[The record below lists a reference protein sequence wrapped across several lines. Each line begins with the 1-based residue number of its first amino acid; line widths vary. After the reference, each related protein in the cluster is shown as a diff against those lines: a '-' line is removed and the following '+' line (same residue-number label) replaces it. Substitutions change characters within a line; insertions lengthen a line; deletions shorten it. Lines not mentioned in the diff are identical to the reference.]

1 MEERIIP
8 GYDQYKKYI
17 TKAQKAKLVEGQ
29 QRFNNQLAD
38 ERVNAMGQMRSD
50 IDQQRAYL
58 QNRGLAGNGAPF
70 HSGAEAYAVQQN
82 QAAFRGYNQQLQGVK
97 DAQTEQLAAK
107 FANDTRRAR
116 ARASAQQQFTEYLDK
131 LTNADRDEM
140 MNGTGD
146 EAKAFQAQVK
156 KALGKKGMDTLRGQT
171 YTSRTSAENVMNY
184 MGGLSQKELA
194 SLDTDPAMA
203 GIRQEIID
211 SVGMENYEL
220 MKGYYAKPKQQS
232 TASMGYG
239 LSFDAK
245 SAISRLAS
253 MGTTGNQG
261 RMEQDIANRMNA
273 TLSAFNGNPALS
285 MPVQQLGM
293 VAVADRAERAAA
305 IAPVY
310 DLDAYRGQWL
320 DENYNYSQ
328 NEARIQELNGNLE
341 NAGTFVEN
349 AQRLVDH
356 YTTLSKTRQLTMDE
370 WEQMQQASYYV
381 KNSGKIAEEWG
392 KQIAALERKQAKAEE
407 AWGGVK
413 TFFTETMP
421 RYAQYDL
428 QEVQDII
435 SQRKAAGDTAGA
447 DEASRVYAQMLRD
460 STAGWT
466 QEAMNGGNTTAG
478 HAYHGEPEDYTFEN
492 NTGSHYYNVVN
503 DNKVLLWWNEQANRA
518 LLKQTQDAVSTIGD
532 MSDGAVL
539 FETLFGSVKG
549 MAEGKGAAAGI
560 AEMTDTAWT
569 EEEFKAW
576 QHMNDQEVFLAE
588 YAEGMTKEQVATF
601 NYVYNTYGPVEADRY
616 FESIF
621 AELDAKVA
629 NNVSDSAAEMVA
641 GHPILGTLVSTPLNF
656 TLSAVSPLTSAR
668 ASMLTPEGYG
678 GSKGQAAKNN
688 YAQLMRAGVQKDT
701 KMGAEGSFYYGVAT
715 SMLDSWF
722 AAGLSGNAFNGG
734 PGANVGGT
742 MLGMSAFNSAY
753 QNNVERGLSD
763 PKAYASAAVSGAI
776 EMLTEKYSIEALL
789 KTHEAKLFSP
799 DFFLN
804 LAKQGGSEMSEE
816 LASGICN
823 DVADILINGNQAE
836 MIQKYHSLLDS
847 GDYGES
853 QAFWKVIGD
862 EAKEV
867 GMESVAGLLSGV
879 LSGAGATMVQ
889 NFSTW
894 LNGGK
899 TTAQYAKEGKD
910 IRINAEQMEKLSAH
924 EFTSEIGQDLMEN
937 AGSVEKASDAELA
950 RMNEVMQM
958 EEAASD
964 AVAGVKAQEGA
975 MEALRAYEYRSP
987 EAQVV
992 AQKETLSDSD
1002 IAYLAQERI
1011 NQEMQDAAQALSSN
1025 QEAMKT
1031 YPVFTK
1037 IANGQAITM
1046 EEAQQIASNDGAM
1059 AFFTQKYGAAQG
1071 ADGVMQNATMAARK
1085 VQQTFGTLKD
1095 AQVSGT
1101 TARKAERIFRD
1112 ASTITADTKTQDF
1125 KTRNGSVRLAMKT
1138 GDTRYLSSQAKAAI
1152 GLSIAAANATGANI
1166 VVRDTFRTS
1175 DNQRLKDTPRGRYDK
1190 DTNTIEIALDSDQSV
1205 AYVLG
1210 HELVH
1215 YMEHYAGEGYAIFK
1229 DIVFNALDK
1238 VDVSKLDADLQRSIQ
1253 AAREQNPEMSISE
1266 AMVAYENKRQGGK
1279 LSKPKAE
1286 GEVLAEAGS
1295 AMLLQK
1301 SVQKEIARLNNA
1313 TVAERIVEFANKMG
1327 EEIKKLLGEKDFTGE
1342 EYNMLKGQADTMRKM
1357 EAAYRAMLM
1366 EANLNAKKQMEQE
1379 ERDEAFH
1386 GGIVTADDGT
1396 PVISSDG
1403 NGAYQNSLRYYREA
1417 YTQDGKSGRD
1427 VLEEYLN
1434 KSGVDQE
1441 QRAEILEEMDRIY
1454 RACMELKDRFE
1465 PFGKWSEAKIVKDD
1479 KGKPVFSVVTP
1490 NGEYKLNLDFS
1501 LVCKKR
1507 RSLNTVLNRLCETG
1521 VINTVNLGQEEI
1533 VRINQM
1539 IKEHGFETACALCF
1553 VDAKRY
1559 RQAKVADDFVEIW
1572 NGLVKSLVPSG
1583 KNLAIDSFEFAKDHT
1598 AKHTDSGIDKMST
1611 ADLDTSRLK
1620 QTMKEYGKGTVEHK
1634 VAKYLLNNPS
1644 KRRLCVRGD
1653 FMSTAGFDAVKT
1665 REPQILKL
1673 YNAKKGTGGPKAA
1686 FSDVQY
1692 MNEVIAKGSFTPA
1705 KAFAMGGVRI
1715 QSFSDFVASMVFDYV
1730 QMFGDLA
1737 AKQLPAQVYTK
1748 EDAFVK
1754 LFGLT
1759 GAKINM
1765 SLIPKVVENGMAPGL
1780 DVNGEFVFA
1789 DESFDFETAKKIQS
1803 DPAYGKNCG
1812 TICVGV
1818 SDMHIRKLLEDP
1830 DIRMVIPYHKSGLN
1844 SIVAHMHNIHL
1855 FEDYTKEQ
1863 KTTHADGS
1871 ALTDAEKKNHFN
1883 FNQYMQDHPEIT
1895 SAKQVADAYLS
1906 WCDQNGF
1913 KPMFERFRDSANYY
1927 KLLEDFSLTDAEGNY
1942 SPQRAVQLK
1951 MPGIGSAFG
1960 SDIDIIRNAL
1970 AAEQKTADKTNAEI
1984 DSLSDAITAMLKG
1997 EDTEDVQYSV
2007 RGKMT
2012 NLEKAESVLK
2022 KLQEN
2027 NADEEIINQVE
2038 STINDI
2044 KAKGDAYA
2052 NALYQTRHEQ
2062 MDANQRALEMAEIDF
2077 DSTRLNVVDEERE
2090 SLIQQAVAELKGE
2103 NVKTENAAT
2112 KKKGE
2117 PYRKVVVD
2125 ERNGT
2130 EVRGMEGP
2138 YQNDAV
2144 ADGGT
2149 FVREYTDNAPEVHVP
2164 ETWVD
2169 LYTDNKPTV
2178 YHEDTRVYFSDGDG
2192 TRSAMEQNVEQN
2204 VREVTEEIIEPFADL
2219 NHEDWKRIIAQTRN
2233 ANFLK
2238 QMPVERVL
2246 DAICGK
2252 NAELRQKMY
2261 ELIEKPF
2268 NEAGGKF
2275 ARSREEMFSKYTKAM
2290 DDLGIKTREQSAA
2303 IQRIGEHS
2311 YQHKCT
2317 VQAWETGNSQY
2328 HVRVVDPEQ
2337 LDIKKQTVTDGQRTF
2352 AIEDGRIPIAFRVSD
2367 GEGNMV
2373 DVAFTMHTENGKQSI
2388 TLHHNVTGE
2397 TELFTAGQ
2405 EAVKEYD
2412 MTFRDVMA
2420 AFQGYGKTIASKA
2433 AKYGMA
2439 KNSPHAMTD
2448 SAYAPYTLDMLQKD
2462 HPDDWQNILDAER
2475 ISRQMY
2481 DDYVDSINKMLEEVY
2496 PMVYEKDEQTIEQ
2509 LQAKVDEAREDSANQ
2524 RELISR
2530 IRYAIEQGQATIA
2543 MMDNTTQE
2551 YADAQHSLAV
2561 VEQRLKDATK
2571 KMAKLTKKAELR
2583 EAKLTEY
2590 QAMVASGETLR
2601 NKRLQKRSDYYHHFQ
2616 EMTDNVVVNLRNI
2629 LKTNTDIDPQLVNI
2643 SDQTKPKSKWTEFL
2657 QQRVGGA
2664 YTEDAVNGMYKYIA
2678 GAEYILAYDPLISRF
2693 REIQKRYDS
2702 NTREMKGSSDT
2713 IMNSK
2718 NANNFMRWMNAWVN
2732 NIAGKTHDIDR
2743 VISNEMGDRRGLK
2756 FIQKLNGLGK
2766 SAKLL
2771 FNVRSALVQVSNMT
2785 NAAMYVD
2792 AVDWKNGWFNC
2803 LNAMKGKEMAE
2814 ILSKSNFVSQRLAE
2828 VPVFEEATLKTKAMN
2843 FANRMLSAGDSFS
2856 TQMTWWAA
2864 YNQYERIGA
2873 EAADAKGYRHYE
2885 DAIDYADD
2893 ITRRT
2898 HGGRGVG
2905 ELPVTLQ
2912 SRLVNLFAPFQVEVL
2927 NTFENL
2933 VQVIGKKDALGIAKM
2948 QCSIF
2953 AFNMVTRCI
2962 FGDGV
2967 LGFDFI
2973 HALMSILKDVFFPE
2987 DKEEKLQDHLK
2998 YAGQQ
3003 LLGELISGVP
3013 FAAQAA
3019 TFLVPDENAR
3029 EKMFGDSDPTRY
3041 GTGTIGLSFIAEMV
3055 NIFNDLTEGKNVAWD
3070 LLDATVGN
3078 YMTGGSQIMRTAKG
3092 LYTWVSGYSTDKKGN
3107 VQFAI
3112 DQDATELVLMAIFGK
3127 WAVPEAREYL
3137 GSLDPI
3143 ADAGYKRKA
3152 PNGKKPG
3159 ITSDN
3164 QNAGYKEYVKAGGN
3178 GKDFIKMVKQ
3188 CSMAEGQKDANG
3200 KTISGSVKQAKLD
3213 IINGYGLSASL
3224 KNIVLQALNI
3234 KE

>member
-82 QAAFRGYNQQLQGVK
+82 QAAFRGYNQQLQGVQ

-203 GIRQEIID
+203 AMRQEIID

-341 NAGTFVEN
+341 NAGKFVEN

-356 YTTLSKTRQLTMDE
+356 YTTLSNTRQLTMDE

-478 HAYHGEPEDYTFEN
+478 HAYRGEPEDYTFEN

-518 LLKQTQDAVSTIGD
+518 LLKQTQDAVSTIGG

-549 MAEGKGAAAGI
+549 IAEGKGAAAGI

-742 MLGMSAFNSAY
+742 MLGMSAFNSSY
-753 QNNVERGLSD
+753 QEAVNRGLA
-763 PKAYASAAVSGAI
+763 PAQAYTTAVVAGAI

-789 KTHEAKLFSP
+789 NTHEAKLFSP
-799 DFFLN
+799 EFFAN
-804 LAKQGGSEMSEE
+804 IAKQSISEGSEET
-816 LASGICN
+816 ASSICN
-823 DVADILINGNQAE
+823 NIADVIINGDKAE
-836 MIQKYHSLLDS
+836 LVQQYHQLVDS
-847 GDYGES
+847 GDYDEKG
-853 QAFWKVIGD
+853 ALGKVIWD
-862 EAKEV
+862 AVKET
-867 GMESVAGLLSGV
+867 GMETLAGMMSGALSGG
-879 LSGAGATMVQ
+879 SATVMQ

-894 LNGGK
+894 MHGGK
-899 TTAQYAKEGKD
+899 TTAQYAREGEA
-910 IRINAEQMEKLSAH
+910 IRTDAEQMKKLAAH

-958 EEAASD
+958 EEAASE

-975 MEALRAYEYRSP
+975 MDALRSYEYRNP
-987 EAQVV
+987 DAQVV

-1046 EEAQQIASNDGAM
+1046 EEAQQIESNDGAM

-1071 ADGVMQNATMAARK
+1071 ADGVLQNATMAARK

-1190 DTNTIEIALDSDQSV
+1190 ATNTIEIALDSDQSV

-1215 YMEHYAGEGYAIFK
+1215 YMEHYAGEGYSIFK

-1238 VDVSKLDADLQRSIQ
+1238 VDVSKLDADLQRTIQ

-1301 SVQKEIARLNNA
+1301 SVQKEIARLNNV
-1313 TVAERIVEFANKMG
+1313 TVAERIVEFAHKMG
-1327 EEIKKLLGEKDFTGE
+1327 EEIKKLLGDKDFTGE
-1342 EYNMLKGQADTMRKM
+1342 EYNMLKGQAETMRRM
-1357 EAAYRAMLM
+1357 EAAYRAMVM
-1366 EANLNAKKQMEQE
+1366 EANRNSRKQMDTTDGNTVQNAVRTLPGGYKYVQADRQVIHGKNPKQWGRQVTEYINNEIRKGNDVKVVTDNGVVLSITADSAGKAAFLNDVRLKNGATRKMTKEEYASKLRAETHIDELASISKGIGGNRLDEKGHIFAKDGFEYRAAYFMDFDGSYYKITMSVGRNGNIRTIYNVGRIEEAQMPTMGLKGPIRSKTGKTSDASGYRITEGKGDVKQNSSDENLQRSVRDDRYMALSNKENRTEAEEAQLREMVDQAAKEAGYSSRMYHGAKKGGGFNEFRDWSYFTE
-1379 ERDEAFH
+1379 NKAYAERYTERDN
-1386 GGIVTADDGT
+1386 
-1396 PVISSDG
+1396 PSSLYSVYVKLG
-1403 NGAYQNSLRYYREA
+1403 NTFDTR
-1417 YTQDGKSGRD
+1417 KP
-1427 VLEEYLN
+1427 
-1434 KSGVDQE
+1434 
-1441 QRAEILEEMDRIY
+1441 
-1454 RACMELKDRFE
+1454 KDRRLFN
-1465 PFGKWSEAKIVKDD
+1465 KIRLELGLSRIQENGLPDWTDGYDISDYIDENDLQYDSVVLNEGGDMVD
-1479 KGKPVFSVVTP
+1479 GKPVYRGDSYVVR
-1490 NGEYKLNLDFS
+1490 KS
-1501 LVCKKR
+1501 
-1507 RSLNTVLNRLCETG
+1507 
-1521 VINTVNLGQEEI
+1521 
-1533 VRINQM
+1533 NQ
-1539 IKEHGFETACALCF
+1539 
-1553 VDAKRY
+1553 
-1559 RQAKVADDFVEIW
+1559 
-1572 NGLVKSLVPSG
+1572 VKS
-1583 KNLAIDSFEFAKDHT
+1583 
-1598 AKHTDSGIDKMST
+1598 
-1611 ADLDTSRLK
+1611 ADLVTRDDNGNIIPLSQRFN
-1620 QTMKEYGKGTVEHK
+1620 QD
-1634 VAKYLLNNPS
+1634 NPDIRYS
-1644 KRRLCVRGD
+1644 VR
-1653 FMSTAGFDAVKT
+1653 SNEK
-1665 REPQILKL
+1665 
-1673 YNAKKGTGGPKAA
+1673 NAFNP
-1686 FSDVQY
+1686 
-1692 MNEVIAKGSFTPA
+1692 E
-1705 KAFAMGGVRI
+1705 
-1715 QSFSDFVASMVFDYV
+1715 
-1730 QMFGDLA
+1730 
-1737 AKQLPAQVYTK
+1737 
-1748 EDAFVK
+1748 
-1754 LFGLT
+1754 GLT
-1759 GAKINM
+1759 IHDQLQEAFD
-1765 SLIPKVVENGMAPGL
+1765 SA
-1780 DVNGEFVFA
+1780 
-1789 DESFDFETAKKIQS
+1789 ESFDGRYVYVGEFEGWFLKALRKYVKVEGLPIVMNYR
-1803 DPAYGKNCG
+1803 DAYLA
-1812 TICVGV
+1812 
-1818 SDMHIRKLLEDP
+1818 MH
-1830 DIRMVIPYHKSGLN
+1830 
-1844 SIVAHMHNIHL
+1844 
-1855 FEDYTKEQ
+1855 TKETG
-1863 KTTHADGS
+1863 KYHGDGINYHS
-1871 ALTDAEKKNHFN
+1871 LGVTGLQNALESIDRTNAVMISKKGPEKIEIALDTVDEKKNRCLSILAVNTTAQSSNSFLATHVVTSVYGRRN
-1883 FNQYMQDHPEIT
+1883 IDKYIQKAEDEGRAIKIEAPASVIPQVQYEGDMVTGASNERIPEA
-1895 SAKQVADAYLS
+1895 S
-1906 WCDQNGF
+1906 
-1913 KPMFERFRDSANYY
+1913 
-1927 KLLEDFSLTDAEGNY
+1927 
-1942 SPQRAVQLK
+1942 
-1951 MPGIGSAFG
+1951 
-1960 SDIDIIRNAL
+1960 
-1970 AAEQKTADKTNAEI
+1970 
-1984 DSLSDAITAMLKG
+1984 
-1997 EDTEDVQYSV
+1997 EDVKQYSV
-2007 RGKMT
+2007 R
-2012 NLEKAESVLK
+2012 
-2022 KLQEN
+2022 
-2027 NADEEIINQVE
+2027 DE
-2038 STINDI
+2038 
-2044 KAKGDAYA
+2044 
-2052 NALYQTRHEQ
+2052 
-2062 MDANQRALEMAEIDF
+2062 
-2077 DSTRLNVVDEERE
+2077 
-2090 SLIQQAVAELKGE
+2090 
-2103 NVKTENAAT
+2103 
-2112 KKKGE
+2112 KKGE

-2125 ERNGT
+2125 QRNGT

-2144 ADGGT
+2144 AEGGT

-2204 VREVTEEIIEPFADL
+2204 VRDVTEEIIEPFADL
-2219 NHEDWKRIIAQTRN
+2219 NHEDWKSIIAQTRN

-2373 DVAFTMHTENGKQSI
+2373 DVAFTMHTENGKQTI

-2462 HPDDWQNILDAER
+2462 RPDDWQNILDAER

-2530 IRYAIEQGQATIA
+2530 IKYAIEQGQATLA

-2551 YADAQHSLAV
+2551 YADAQHSLNV

-2843 FANRMLSAGDSFS
+2843 FANWMLSAGDSFS

-3092 LYTWVSGYSTDKKGN
+3092 LYTWASGYSTDKKGN

-3143 ADAGYKRKA
+3143 ADAGYKRTA

-3164 QNAGYKEYVKAGGN
+3164 QNAGYKEFVKAGGN
-3178 GKDFIKMVKQ
+3178 GKDFIKIVKQ
-3188 CSMAEGQKDANG
+3188 CSMAEGKKDENG

-3224 KNIVLQALNI
+3224 KGIVLQALNI

>member
-1 MEERIIP
+1 MEEKIIP
-8 GYDQYKKYI
+8 GYEQYKKYI

-50 IDQQRAYL
+50 INQQRAYL

-70 HSGAEAYAVQQN
+70 HSGAEAYGVQQN
-82 QAAFRGYNQQLQGVK
+82 QAAFRGYNQQLQGVQ

-107 FANDTRRAR
+107 FASDTRRAR

-131 LTNADRDEM
+131 LTDADRDEM

-171 YTSRTSAENVMNY
+171 YTSRTSAENEMNY

-220 MKGYYAKPKQQS
+220 MKGYYAKPKQTS
-232 TASMGYG
+232 VSSMGQG

-245 SAISRLAS
+245 SAISRLSS
-253 MGTTGNQG
+253 MGTTGGNQG
-261 RMEQDIANRMNA
+261 RMEQDIATRMNA
-273 TLSAFNGNPALS
+273 TLDAFNGNPALS

-293 VAVADRAERAAA
+293 VTVADRADRAAA
-305 IAPVY
+305 IQPTY
-310 DLDAYRGQWL
+310 NLDAYRGEWL
-320 DENYNYSQ
+320 DQNYNYTQ

-341 NAGTFVEN
+341 NAGKFVEN

-356 YTTLSKTRQLTMDE
+356 YTGLSKTRQLTMDE
-370 WEQMQQASYYV
+370 WEQMEQASYYV
-381 KNSGKIAEEWG
+381 KNSSKIAEELG
-392 KQIAALERKQAKAEE
+392 KEIAALERKQAKAEE
-407 AWGGVK
+407 AWGDVR
-413 TFFTETMP
+413 TFFTDTMP
-421 RYAQYDL
+421 RYGQYDL
-428 QEVQDII
+428 GDMEEII
-435 SQRKAAGDTAGA
+435 AQRKAAGDTAGA
-447 DEASRVYAQMLRD
+447 DEASRVLAQKLQD
-460 STAGWT
+460 YTASWT
-466 QEAMNGGNTTAG
+466 QEAKDGGNTTAG

-518 LLKQTQDAVSTIGD
+518 LLKQTQDAVSTIGG

-539 FETLFGSVKG
+539 FETLFGSIKG
-549 MAEGKGAAAGI
+549 VAQGKGAAAGI

-576 QHMNDQEVFLAE
+576 QHMNDQDVFLAE
-588 YAEGMTKEQVATF
+588 YAEGMTKEQVDTF
-601 NYVYNTYGPVEADRY
+601 NYVYNAYGPAEADRY

-621 AELDAKVA
+621 AQLDARVA
-629 NNVSDSAAEMVA
+629 DNVSESAREIVE
-641 GHPILGTLVSTPLNF
+641 GHAILGTLVATPLKF
-656 TLSAVSPLTSAR
+656 TLSAVSPLTNAR

-688 YAQLMRAGVQKDT
+688 YASLITSGVMQN
-701 KMGAEGSFYYGVAT
+701 MHMNAEERFYYGVAT

-722 AAGLSGNAFNGG
+722 AAGLSGNAFGGG

-742 MLGMSAFNSAY
+742 MLGMSAFNSSY
-753 QNNVERGLSD
+753 QEAVNRGLA
-763 PKAYASAAVSGAI
+763 PAQAYTTAVVAGAI

-789 KTHEAKLFSP
+789 NTHEAKLFSP
-799 DFFLN
+799 EFFAN
-804 LAKQGGSEMSEE
+804 IAKQSISEGSEET
-816 LASGICN
+816 ASSICN
-823 DVADILINGNQAE
+823 NIADVIINGDKAE
-836 MIQKYHSLLDS
+836 LVQQYHQLVDS
-847 GDYGES
+847 GDYDEKG
-853 QAFWKVIGD
+853 ALGKVIWD
-862 EAKEV
+862 SVKET
-867 GMESVAGLLSGV
+867 GMETLAGMMSGALSGG
-879 LSGAGATMVQ
+879 SATVMQ

-894 LNGGK
+894 MHGGK
-899 TTAQYAKEGKD
+899 TTAQYAREGEA
-910 IRINAEQMEKLSAH
+910 IRTDAEQMKKLAAH
-924 EFTSEIGQDLMEN
+924 EFTSEIGQDLMES
-937 AGSVEKASDAELA
+937 AESVEKASDAELA
-950 RMNEVMQM
+950 RLNEVMQM
-958 EEAASD
+958 EEAASE
-964 AVAGVKAQEGA
+964 AVSGVKAQEGA

-992 AQKETLSDSD
+992 AQKETYSDSD
-1002 IAYLAQERI
+1002 IAYLAQERL

-1025 QEAMKT
+1025 QEDMKT

-1046 EEAQQIASNDGAM
+1046 EEAQQIADNDAAM
-1059 AFFTQKYGAAQG
+1059 AFFAQKYGAANG
-1071 ADGVMQNATMAARK
+1071 ADGVLQNATMASRK
-1085 VQQTFGTLKD
+1085 VQQTYGTLKD

-1101 TARKAERIFRD
+1101 TARKAEKIFRD
-1112 ASTITADTKTQDF
+1112 ASTIAEDTKTQDF
-1125 KTRNGSVRLAMKT
+1125 KTRRGSVQVALRS
-1138 GDTRYLSSQAKAAI
+1138 GDTRYFSSQQKAAI
-1152 GLSIAAANATGANI
+1152 GLCIAAANATGANI

-1175 DNQRLKDTPRGRYDK
+1175 ENQRLKDTPRGRYDR

-1215 YMEHYAGEGYAIFK
+1215 YMEHYAGEGYAAFR
-1229 DIVFNALDK
+1229 DIVFDALDK
-1238 VDVSKLDADLQRSIQ
+1238 VDVSKLDADLQRTIQ

-1266 AMVAYENKRQGGK
+1266 AMVAYENKRQGGN

-1301 SVQKEIARLNNA
+1301 SVQKEIARLNNV
-1313 TVAERIVEFANKMG
+1313 TVAERIVEFAHKMG

-1366 EANLNAKKQMEQE
+1366 EANLNAKKQMEKEQAPAQANTETVQFSLRDDQIKNIQKLPAIGAAALNEKELDALKDLQQYWENLGEKSPYYRAVNGEWRLHDDTPITVATKQDAARGLQKNNDTGWNINVSSKVFGESGHNSASTRNARPYLQYINDIVRNAVLVDTVPMGGRTKSINSLVMHEMYAIADNGNGKDVLKLVVE
-1379 ERDEAFH
+1379 EMYEPSSESTNKRAYKLTNIEKQPASVRGSQNTSANRITLPTAIHTVADLFKYVNDYKYLENLNKRNR
-1386 GGIVTADDGT
+1386 TADD
-1396 PVISSDG
+1396 D
-1403 NGAYQNSLRYYREA
+1403 RYIRH
-1417 YTQDGKSGRD
+1417 
-1427 VLEEYLN
+1427 L
-1434 KSGVDQE
+1434 VDQA
-1441 QRAEILEEMDRIY
+1441 AEEAMKNSKVRDENGKLLVVYHGTD
-1454 RACMELKDRFE
+1454 KDFT
-1465 PFGKWSEAKIVKDD
+1465 
-1479 KGKPVFSVVTP
+1479 VFDPKKTRNTGDVQ
-1490 NGEYKLNLDFS
+1490 GMFFS
-1501 LVCKKR
+1501 PY
-1507 RSLNTVLNRLCETG
+1507 E
-1521 VINTVNLGQEEI
+1521 
-1533 VRINQM
+1533 
-1539 IKEHGFETACALCF
+1539 
-1553 VDAKRY
+1553 VDA
-1559 RQAKVADDFVEIW
+1559 
-1572 NGLVKSLVPSG
+1572 SG
-1583 KNLAIDSFEFAKDHT
+1583 
-1598 AKHTDSGIDKMST
+1598 
-1611 ADLDTSRLK
+1611 
-1620 QTMKEYGKGTVEHK
+1620 YG
-1634 VAKYLLNNPS
+1634 
-1644 KRRLCVRGD
+1644 D
-1653 FMSTAGFDAVKT
+1653 
-1665 REPQILKL
+1665 
-1673 YNAKKGTGGPKAA
+1673 
-1686 FSDVQY
+1686 
-1692 MNEVIAKGSFTPA
+1692 A
-1705 KAFAMGGVRI
+1705 KAFYLNIVRPAK
-1715 QSFSDFVASMVFDYV
+1715 DT
-1730 QMFGDLA
+1730 A
-1737 AKQLPAQVYTK
+1737 AYALMNS
-1748 EDAFVK
+1748 
-1754 LFGLT
+1754 
-1759 GAKINM
+1759 AK
-1765 SLIPKVVENGMAPGL
+1765 SKGL
-1780 DVNGEFVFA
+1780 DNPGEYARTMLQRRGNDGVFNGYDEYIAFHPEQIKSA
-1789 DESFDFETAKKIQS
+1789 DLVTRDDNGNI
-1803 DPAYGKNCG
+1803 
-1812 TICVGV
+1812 
-1818 SDMHIRKLLEDP
+1818 
-1830 DIRMVIPYHKSGLN
+1830 IPLS
-1844 SIVAHMHNIHL
+1844 
-1855 FEDYTKEQ
+1855 Q
-1863 KTTHADGS
+1863 R
-1871 ALTDAEKKNHFN
+1871 
-1883 FNQYMQDHPEIT
+1883 FNQENP
-1895 SAKQVADAYLS
+1895 
-1906 WCDQNGF
+1906 
-1913 KPMFERFRDSANYY
+1913 
-1927 KLLEDFSLTDAEGNY
+1927 
-1942 SPQRAVQLK
+1942 
-1951 MPGIGSAFG
+1951 
-1960 SDIDIIRNAL
+1960 
-1970 AAEQKTADKTNAEI
+1970 
-1984 DSLSDAITAMLKG
+1984 
-1997 EDTEDVQYSV
+1997 DVRYSV
-2007 RGKMT
+2007 RD
-2012 NLEKAESVLK
+2012 EK
-2022 KLQEN
+2022 N
-2027 NADEEIINQVE
+2027 
-2038 STINDI
+2038 
-2044 KAKGDAYA
+2044 
-2052 NALYQTRHEQ
+2052 
-2062 MDANQRALEMAEIDF
+2062 
-2077 DSTRLNVVDEERE
+2077 
-2090 SLIQQAVAELKGE
+2090 
-2103 NVKTENAAT
+2103 
-2112 KKKGE
+2112 GE
-2117 PYRKVVVD
+2117 PYR
-2125 ERNGT
+2125 
-2130 EVRGMEGP
+2130 
-2138 YQNDAV
+2138 NDAV

-2149 FVREYTDNAPEVHVP
+2149 FVQEYTDNAPEVHVP
-2164 ETWVD
+2164 ETWVSE
-2169 LYTDNKPTV
+2169 YTDNKPTV
-2178 YHEDTRVYFSDGDG
+2178 YHDETRVYFSDGDG
-2192 TRSAMEQNVEQN
+2192 TRAAMEQNVEKN
-2204 VREVTEEIIEPFADL
+2204 MREVTEEIIEPFAEL
-2219 NHEDWKRIIAQTRN
+2219 KREDWHGIIAQTRN

-2252 NAELRQKMY
+2252 NADLRQKMY
-2261 ELIEKPF
+2261 ELVEKPF

-2275 ARSREEMFSKYTKAM
+2275 ARSREAMFQKYTKAM

-2337 LDIKKQTVTDGQRTF
+2337 MDVKKQTVTDGQRTF

-2373 DVAFTMHTENGKQSI
+2373 DVAFTLHTENGKQTI
-2388 TLHHNVTGE
+2388 TLHHNVHGE

-2405 EAVKEYD
+2405 EGVKEYD

-2420 AFQGYGKTIASKA
+2420 SFQGYGKTIASKA

-2439 KNSPHAMTD
+2439 KNSPHVMTD
-2448 SAYAPYTLDMLQKD
+2448 SAYAPYTLEMLQKD
-2462 HPDDWQNILDAER
+2462 HPDDWQNIVEAEKV
-2475 ISRQMY
+2475 SRRMY
-2481 DDYVDSINKMLEEVY
+2481 DEYVDSINHMLETVY

-2524 RELISR
+2524 RELITR
-2530 IRYAIEQGQATIA
+2530 IKVAIEQGQATIA

-2571 KMAKLTKKAELR
+2571 KLAKLTKKAELR

-2590 QAMVASGETLR
+2590 KAMVANGDTLR

-2616 EMTDNVVVNLRNI
+2616 ELTDNVVVNLRNI

-2643 SDQTKPKSKWTEFL
+2643 SGQTKPKSKWTEFL

-2693 REIQKRYDS
+2693 REIQKQYDKA
-2702 NTREMKGSSDT
+2702 TREMKGSSDT

-2743 VISNEMGDRRGLK
+2743 VISDEIGDRRGLK

-2814 ILSKSNFVSQRLAE
+2814 ILAKSNFVSQRLAE
-2828 VPVFEEATLKTKAMN
+2828 VPVFEEATLKSKAMN
-2843 FANRMLSAGDSFS
+2843 FANWMLSAGDSFS

-3003 LLGELISGVP
+3003 PLGELISGVP
-3013 FAAQAA
+3013 FAAQSA
-3019 TFLVPDENAR
+3019 TFLVPDETAR
-3029 EKMFGDSDPTRY
+3029 ENMFGDSDPTRY

-3055 NIFNDLTEGKNVAWD
+3055 NVYNDLVNGKDVSWD

-3143 ADAGYKRKA
+3143 ADAGYKRTA

-3159 ITSDN
+3159 MTSDN
-3164 QNAGYKEYVKAGGN
+3164 QNAGYKEFVKAGGN